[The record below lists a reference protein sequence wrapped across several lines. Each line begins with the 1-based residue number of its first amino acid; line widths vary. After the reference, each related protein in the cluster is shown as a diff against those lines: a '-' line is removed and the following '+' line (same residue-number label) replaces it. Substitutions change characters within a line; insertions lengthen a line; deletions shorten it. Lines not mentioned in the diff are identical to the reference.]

1 MGSYKMKH
9 KGGGYGKSAKA
20 SEGNL
25 SQNLFSNSLN
35 TPLVSVITA
44 ILNGEK
50 YLKDCIESVLSQ
62 SYPNIQHIIVDGGST
77 DNTIEILNTYND
89 KLAVWVSEPDA
100 GIYSA
105 INKGIHLS
113 KGDFYIV
120 LGCDDTLMPNA
131 IEVLIS
137 RIESKLAI
145 CGLASLIDRNDNHKS
160 LIYAHSAGTLIRTSA
175 HQEVGFY
182 DESYKIAADTK
193 FLQKI
198 RIRGGLL
205 KINEVV
211 GNFRDGGISSSYRK
225 TIKEHARAMQEAGA
239 WGRLRSLVW
248 LVPRMLYSNIR
259 K

>member
-1 MGSYKMKH
+1 MIKIKPKKDFINSY
-9 KGGGYGKSAKA
+9 SDI
-20 SEGNL
+20 
-25 SQNLFSNSLN
+25 
-35 TPLVSVITA
+35 PLVSVITA
-44 ILNGEK
+44 VLNGGR
-50 YLKDCIESVLSQ
+50 YLKNCIESVSNQ

-77 DNTIEILNTYND
+77 DNTIEILNAYNN
-89 KLAVWVSEPDA
+89 KLAVWISEPDA

-105 INKGIHLS
+105 INKGIRLS
-113 KGDFYIV
+113 KGEFYIV
-120 LGCDDTLMPNA
+120 LGCDDTLLPNA
-131 IEVLIS
+131 IEVLTS

-145 CGLASLIDRNDNHKS
+145 CGLANLVDRHDEHKS
-160 LIYAHSAGTLIRTSA
+160 LIYAHSAGTLIRSSA

-198 RIRGGLL
+198 RIQGGLL

-211 GNFRDGGISSSYRK
+211 GNFRDGGISSSYKK

-248 LVPRMLYSNIR
+248 LMPRLMYSNIR